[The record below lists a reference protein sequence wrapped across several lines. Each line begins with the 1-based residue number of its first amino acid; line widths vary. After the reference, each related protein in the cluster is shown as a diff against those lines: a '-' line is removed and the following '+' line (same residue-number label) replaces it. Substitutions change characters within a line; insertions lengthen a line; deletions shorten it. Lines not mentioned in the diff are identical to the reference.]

1 MNSYYKDTC
10 GRLREIFAEHC
21 NLSMEQYE
29 EISRR
34 FVEREADIQEEEP
47 LNDIDTEINDMCV
60 IFEFL
65 YNTKELNE
73 KEYNELVDLAN
84 VMRADAYR
92 MVRERVE
99 G

>member
-1 MNSYYKDTC
+1 MNNYYKDTR
-10 GRLREIFAEHC
+10 GRLREIFGEHC
-21 NLSMEQYE
+21 NLSEEQFL

-34 FVEREADIQEEEP
+34 FLDRVADIQEEEP
-47 LNDIDTEINDMCV
+47 LEEIETEINDMCV

-92 MVRERVE
+92 MLRERVE

>member
-10 GRLREIFAEHC
+10 GRLREIFGEHC
-21 NLSMEQYE
+21 NLSAEQFL

-34 FVEREADIQEEEP
+34 FLDRVADIQEEEP
-47 LNDIDTEINDMCV
+47 LEEIETEINDLCV